1 MPGRFRRQDIEF
13 NFECYRVFPMFPKP
27 LLCDSRGYWLNTHM
41 STSLPQTT
49 KPEGAMLRA
58 LQAIK
63 ELIIKGELGPGEQIR
78 QEDMAARLQVSRVP
92 LREAMN
98 VLADQGLL
106 LHRPNQG
113 YFVTKRLPAENAQIR
128 RMLHLLENE
137 LIVSLRWLEADDL
150 EHLREL
156 NARMRHCVRQDDVA
170 GLIQLNRDFHFTIFC
185 HSPNGLIL
193 EEVRR
198 LWAMSEPLMWRKYD
212 RDEDRQ
218 NTLIEHDRL
227 IDALHKRDLALFAKE
242 MEHHRLNPSLG
253 LTTGT
258 PGVESEG

>member
-1 MPGRFRRQDIEF
+1 
-13 NFECYRVFPMFPKP
+13 
-27 LLCDSRGYWLNTHM
+27 
-41 STSLPQTT
+41 
-49 KPEGAMLRA
+49 MLRA
-58 LQAIK
+58 LQALK
-63 ELIIKGELGPGEQIR
+63 DLIINGDLGPGEQIR

-106 LHRPNQG
+106 LHRPHQG

-137 LIVSLRWLEADDL
+137 LVMSLRWPEPDSLER
-150 EHLREL
+150 LREL
-156 NARMRHCVRQDDVA
+156 NTRMKRCVRQGDVA
-170 GLIQLNRDFHFTIFC
+170 GLIQLNRDFHFSIFC
-185 HSPNGLIL
+185 HSPNRLIL

-212 RDEDRQ
+212 RAEDRQ
-218 NTLIEHDRL
+218 TTLLEHDRL
-227 IDALHKRDLALFAKE
+227 IEALVKRDLALFAQE
-242 MEHHRLNPSLG
+242 MEHHRLSPSLG

-258 PGVESEG
+258 PGIEPDE